1 MDEQTTPKKVRRVG
15 SIAFA
20 LVLIAAGV
28 LLIVYQFVPQ
38 FDLLKIL
45 KFSPVI
51 LIALGIEML
60 VYSARPDV
68 KVKFDWLAMLGT
80 AFTLCIVGTAALL
93 PLAISEWGPAR
104 NYAQTRIE
112 SQKADAMYSALT
124 PNPALKAKTDS
135 LSVDVWFN
143 HDTDGDY
150 TLQSGDD
157 CILDAALRGPYADAE
172 VFAADCMAIMQ
183 AAADNNIGFTI
194 YRFSADED
202 TDDGV
207 SYYLDCVASYPAG
220 LTAAQVAQRV
230 QASYHYDNNSFSS
243 EADRDDYIR
252 RQLQNEISDEYADR
266 HDGAYPDEKYLNEET
281 ERRLA
286 ERTSM
291 AQPNGLRV
299 TLSPSTSSK
308 GTVSWRAGAFSSQRS
323 KISAARSANSGIL
336 PDRRQPRHGVPPK
349 RNAVRQCPA
358 VRAGRGPAGPGWLHR
373 HQVRHGEN
381 RRKAGGSGPAGARQ
395 PHSRPASR
403 SPASRYCRSKSN
415 GTPSR
420 CRASDSRPAAAG
432 SGGRFQGLYSPM
444 MPMRPVA
451 VGI

>member
-1 MDEQTTPKKVRRVG
+1 MDEKTTPKKVRRVG

-93 PLAISEWGPAR
+93 PLAISEWSPAR
-104 NYAQTRIE
+104 DYAQNRIE

-124 PNPALKAKTDS
+124 DDPALKAKLNS
-135 LSVDVWFN
+135 LNVEVRFF
-143 HDTDGDY
+143 HEADGDY

-157 CILDAALRGPYADAE
+157 CILYAALQGPYANAE
-172 VFAADCMAIMQ
+172 TFAADCMAVMQ
-183 AAADNNIGFTI
+183 RAADGSLGFTC
-194 YRFSADED
+194 YHFSADED
-202 TDDGV
+202 TNDGI

-230 QASYHYDNNSFSS
+230 QTSYHYDNNSFSS

-252 RQLQNEISDEYADR
+252 RQLRNEISDEYTEQ
-266 HDGAYPDEKYLNEET
+266 HDGVYPDEEYLNKET
-281 ERRLA
+281 ERR
-286 ERTSM
+286 
-291 AQPNGLRV
+291 
-299 TLSPSTSSK
+299 
-308 GTVSWRAGAFSSQRS
+308 F
-323 KISAARSANSGIL
+323 AALYDTA
-336 PDRRQPRHGVPPK
+336 
-349 RNAVRQCPA
+349 
-358 VRAGRGPAGPGWLHR
+358 
-373 HQVRHGEN
+373 
-381 RRKAGGSGPAGARQ
+381 
-395 PHSRPASR
+395 
-403 SPASRYCRSKSN
+403 
-415 GTPSR
+415 TPET
-420 CRASDSRPAAAG
+420 AAA
-432 SGGRFQGLYSPM
+432 
-444 MPMRPVA
+444 
-451 VGI
+451 

>member
-1 MDEQTTPKKVRRVG
+1 MDEQTAPKKVRRVG

-93 PLAISEWGPAR
+93 PLAISEWSPAR
-104 NYAQTRIE
+104 NYAQNRIE
-112 SQKADAMYSALT
+112 SQKADAMYSAMT
-124 PNPALKAKTDS
+124 ADPALKAKLNS
-135 LSVDVWFN
+135 LNVEVHFF
-143 HDTDGDY
+143 HEADGDY

-157 CILDAALRGPYADAE
+157 CILYAALQGPYADAE
-172 VFAADCMAIMQ
+172 TFAADCMAVMQ
-183 AAADNNIGFTI
+183 RAADDGLGFTC
-194 YRFSADED
+194 YHFNADED
-202 TDDGV
+202 IDDGI

-230 QASYHYDNNSFSS
+230 QASYHYDNNSFLS

-252 RQLQNEISDEYADR
+252 SQLQNEISDEYADR

-281 ERRLA
+281 ERRFA
-286 ERTSM
+286 ERTGM
-291 AQPNGLRV
+291 ATPE
-299 TLSPSTSSK
+299 
-308 GTVSWRAGAFSSQRS
+308 
-323 KISAARSANSGIL
+323 SAQA
-336 PDRRQPRHGVPPK
+336 
-349 RNAVRQCPA
+349 
-358 VRAGRGPAGPGWLHR
+358 
-373 HQVRHGEN
+373 
-381 RRKAGGSGPAGARQ
+381 
-395 PHSRPASR
+395 
-403 SPASRYCRSKSN
+403 
-415 GTPSR
+415 
-420 CRASDSRPAAAG
+420 
-432 SGGRFQGLYSPM
+432 
-444 MPMRPVA
+444 
-451 VGI
+451 

>member
-80 AFTLCIVGTAALL
+80 AFTLCVVGTAALL

-157 CILDAALRGPYADAE
+157 CILYAALQGPYADAE
-172 VFAADCMAIMQ
+172 TFAADCMAVMQ
-183 AAADNNIGFTI
+183 RAADDGLGFTC
-194 YRFSADED
+194 YHFDADED
-202 TDDGV
+202 IDDGI

-230 QASYHYDNNSFSS
+230 QVSYHYDGSS
-243 EADRDDYIR
+243 YSSQADRNEAIR
-252 RQLQNEISDEYADR
+252 QDLRDEIGEEYADA
-266 HDGAYPDEKYLNEET
+266 HDGEYPTQEYLDEEVA
-281 ERRLA
+281 RRLA
-286 ERTSM
+286 GQIATPES
-291 AQPNGLRV
+291 AQ
-299 TLSPSTSSK
+299 
-308 GTVSWRAGAFSSQRS
+308 A
-323 KISAARSANSGIL
+323 
-336 PDRRQPRHGVPPK
+336 
-349 RNAVRQCPA
+349 
-358 VRAGRGPAGPGWLHR
+358 
-373 HQVRHGEN
+373 
-381 RRKAGGSGPAGARQ
+381 
-395 PHSRPASR
+395 
-403 SPASRYCRSKSN
+403 
-415 GTPSR
+415 
-420 CRASDSRPAAAG
+420 
-432 SGGRFQGLYSPM
+432 
-444 MPMRPVA
+444 
-451 VGI
+451 

>member
-28 LLIVYQFVPQ
+28 LLMVYQFVPQ

-104 NYAQTRIE
+104 SYARSRIE
-112 SQKADAMYSALT
+112 SQKTEAVYNALST
-124 PNPALKAKTDS
+124 EPELKARTNS
-135 LSVDVWFN
+135 LSVNVWFN
-143 HDTDGDY
+143 HETHGNY
-150 TLQSGDD
+150 TLQDGDD
-157 CILDAALRGPYADAE
+157 CILHTELVNDYVDAE
-172 VFAADCMAIMQ
+172 TFAADCMAVMQ
-183 AAADNNIGFTI
+183 AAQAENLGFTR
-194 YRFSADED
+194 YSFSTDED
-202 TDDGV
+202 IDDGI

-252 RQLQNEISDEYADR
+252 RQLQNEISDE
-266 HDGAYPDEKYLNEET
+266 
-281 ERRLA
+281 
-286 ERTSM
+286 
-291 AQPNGLRV
+291 
-299 TLSPSTSSK
+299 
-308 GTVSWRAGAFSSQRS
+308 
-323 KISAARSANSGIL
+323 
-336 PDRRQPRHGVPPK
+336 
-349 RNAVRQCPA
+349 
-358 VRAGRGPAGPGWLHR
+358 
-373 HQVRHGEN
+373 
-381 RRKAGGSGPAGARQ
+381 
-395 PHSRPASR
+395 
-403 SPASRYCRSKSN
+403 
-415 GTPSR
+415 
-420 CRASDSRPAAAG
+420 
-432 SGGRFQGLYSPM
+432 
-444 MPMRPVA
+444 
-451 VGI
+451 

>member
-157 CILDAALRGPYADAE
+157 CILNAALRGPYADAE

-230 QASYHYDNNSFSS
+230 TESYHYDGSSFSS
-243 EADRDDYIR
+243 EADRDEYIKTR
-252 RQLQNEISDEYADR
+252 LRDDIAEEYANA
-266 HDGAYPDEKYLNEET
+266 HDDVYPDDDYVDAEV
-281 ERRLA
+281 ERRFNEQFGIA
-286 ERTSM
+286 TPE
-291 AQPNGLRV
+291 
-299 TLSPSTSSK
+299 
-308 GTVSWRAGAFSSQRS
+308 
-323 KISAARSANSGIL
+323 SAA
-336 PDRRQPRHGVPPK
+336 
-349 RNAVRQCPA
+349 
-358 VRAGRGPAGPGWLHR
+358 
-373 HQVRHGEN
+373 E
-381 RRKAGGSGPAGARQ
+381 
-395 PHSRPASR
+395 
-403 SPASRYCRSKSN
+403 
-415 GTPSR
+415 
-420 CRASDSRPAAAG
+420 
-432 SGGRFQGLYSPM
+432 
-444 MPMRPVA
+444 
-451 VGI
+451 